1 MGKLKIYLDTSV
13 FSAYYDDRVEV
24 RQEQTKRFWV
34 KLVEYDKYISE
45 IVMDELNAVTDNELR
60 EKLIELTKDF
70 EIIKVDSESEALAN
84 QYIRKEIFPEKYRD
98 DALHLAIAS
107 VNGIDILISWNFEH
121 LVKRKTRL
129 EANLANSLN
138 GYKSIDI
145 IVPPEL

>member
-13 FSAYYDDRVEV
+13 FSSYFDERVKI
-24 RQEQTKRFWV
+24 RSEQTKIFWQ
-34 KLVEYDKYISE
+34 KLVEYDGYISQ
-45 IVMDELNAVTDNELR
+45 IVLDELGAVTDDELGR
-60 EKLIELTKDF
+60 KLMDL
-70 EIIKVDSESEALAN
+70 IKEFQKLDVDSEVEALAD
-84 QYIRKEIFPEKYRD
+84 QYIKRGIFPEKYRD
-98 DALHLAIAS
+98 DALHLAVDT
-107 VNGIDILISWNFEH
+107 VNDMDILISWNFEH

>member
-24 RQEQTKRFWV
+24 RLEQTKRFWV

-45 IVMDELNAVTDNELR
+45 IVLDELNAVTDDELR

-70 EIIKVDSESEALAN
+70 EIIKIDSESEALAD
-84 QYIRKEIFPEKYRD
+84 QYIKKEIFPEKYRD

-145 IVPPEL
+145 IAPPEL

>member
-13 FSAYYDDRVEV
+13 FSAYYDERVKT
-24 RQEQTKRFWV
+24 RSEQTKIFWQ
-34 KLVEYDKYISE
+34 KLVEYEGYISQ
-45 IVMDELNAVTDNELR
+45 IVLDELGAVTDDELR
-60 EKLIELTKDF
+60 RRLMDLTKGF
-70 EIIKVDSESEALAN
+70 ETLNIDSEAEALAD
-84 QYIRKEIFPEKYRD
+84 QYIKRGIFPEKYRD
-98 DALHLAIAS
+98 DALHLAVAT
-107 VNGIDILISWNFEH
+107 VNDVDILISWNFEH